1 MKWKC
6 LHKRDYFPIW
16 LVWVANIETS
26 VPNMNYYFYFK
37 NTSWENSLAVWW
49 LGLLASVGEGVVS
62 SMVREWRSRMLCSA
76 AKKKKAKHFRD
87 SACLFDLRGRHRN
100 ASCDPQPSSVGR
112 ARCQL
117 QKGEELSSPWWPLS
131 RPCHHMA
138 ATTGHVTASRN
149 SQWVFQALWV
159 DPSLFIL

>member
-1 MKWKC
+1 MSIQHYQLLTAK
-6 LHKRDYFPIW
+6 
-16 LVWVANIETS
+16 TS
-26 VPNMNYYFYFK
+26 VSFLTLLSLHLNREQK
-37 NTSWENSLAVWW
+37 DSLAVWW
-49 LGLLASVGEGVVS
+49 LGLLASVAEGVVS